1 MCSKCIIF
9 SQACLVGE
17 IKEKKK
23 KPKDPHVRPTT
34 NVADIF
40 LKCLSVSL
48 PAGLSYSHCVYNYN
62 APSGSEPT
70 ADGLGA
76 TACRTYSDNKSR
88 DRKYQQT
95 PRVRDR
101 KQRET
106 KNGTQ
111 RDREQE
117 SPRCVYVH
125 VSSAQS
131 LLVATVVLLSTENVE
146 KSVGRR
152 FCCNPNP

>member
-1 MCSKCIIF
+1 M
-9 SQACLVGE
+9 GE
-17 IKEKKK
+17 IKEEKKQRT
-23 KPKDPHVRPTT
+23 HVRPTT

-40 LKCLSVSL
+40 PKSLSVSL

-70 ADGLGA
+70 TDGLGA

-101 KQRET
+101 K
-106 KNGTQ
+106 
-111 RDREQE
+111 
-117 SPRCVYVH
+117 
-125 VSSAQS
+125 
-131 LLVATVVLLSTENVE
+131 
-146 KSVGRR
+146 
-152 FCCNPNP
+152 